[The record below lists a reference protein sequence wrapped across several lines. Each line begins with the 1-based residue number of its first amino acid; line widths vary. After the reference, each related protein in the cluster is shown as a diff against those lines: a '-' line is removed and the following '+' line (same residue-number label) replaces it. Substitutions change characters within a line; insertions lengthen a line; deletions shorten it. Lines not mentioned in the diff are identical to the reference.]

1 MSGHA
6 NLVRGEWGG
15 GVADVPASEA
25 RQAFLRTLEKG
36 QVRKGTVSSVSDVD
50 ALVDL
55 GGFDGLLR
63 TPEVSWQRREVPLD
77 QVLRVGQDVTVTVL
91 DVDADRNWLTV
102 SLKSLQDD
110 PFREFART
118 HLGHVVPGKVTKVAS
133 IGVFVRIHDRVEG
146 LLPASEL
153 PEQDG
158 GDQSPAIGDVLVVEV
173 ADINLDRRRVK
184 LLLRDAG

>member
-1 MSGHA
+1 M
-6 NLVRGEWGG
+6 
-15 GVADVPASEA
+15 ADVPASEA
-25 RQAFLRTLEKG
+25 RRAFLRTLEKG
-36 QVRKGTVSSVSDVD
+36 QVRRGTVSSVSDVD

-63 TPEVSWQRREVPLD
+63 TPEVSWQRREVPLG

-91 DVDADRNWLTV
+91 DVDADRDWLTV

-118 HLGHVVPGKVTKVAS
+118 HVGHVVPGRVTEVAS
-133 IGVFVRIHDRVEG
+133 IGVFVRVHDHVEG

-153 PEQDG
+153 PEREDD
-158 GDQSPAIGDVLVVEV
+158 DQHPAVGDVLVVEI

-184 LLLRDAG
+184 LGLRDGG

>member
-1 MSGHA
+1 M
-6 NLVRGEWGG
+6 
-15 GVADVPASEA
+15 ADVPASEA
-25 RQAFLRTLEKG
+25 RQALLRTLEKG
-36 QVRKGTVSSVSDVD
+36 QVRRGTVSSVSDVD
-50 ALVDL
+50 TLVDL
-55 GGFDGLLR
+55 GGIHGLLR

-91 DVDADRNWLTV
+91 DVDADRDWLTV

-118 HLGHVVPGKVTKVAS
+118 HLGHVIPGRVTKVAS
-133 IGVFVRIHDRVEG
+133 IGVFVRVHEHVEG

-153 PEQDG
+153 PERE
-158 GDQSPAIGDVLVVEV
+158 GDEQPLAVGDVLVVEV

-184 LLLRDAG
+184 LLLRDMG

>member
-1 MSGHA
+1 M
-6 NLVRGEWGG
+6 E
-15 GVADVPASEA
+15 DVPASEP
-25 RQAFLRTLEKG
+25 RQAFLRTVEKG
-36 QVRKGTVSSVSDVD
+36 QVRRGTVSSVSDVD

-55 GGFDGLLR
+55 GGVDGLLR
-63 TPEVSWQRREVPLD
+63 TPEVSWQPREVPLD

-91 DVDADRNWLTV
+91 DVDADRDWLTV

-118 HLGHVVPGKVTKVAS
+118 HLGHVVSGRVTKVAS
-133 IGVFVRIHDRVEG
+133 IGAFVRVHEHVEG

-153 PEQDG
+153 TERE
-158 GDQSPAIGDVLVVEV
+158 GDAQPVAGDVLVVQV

-184 LLLRDAG
+184 LLVRDVG